1 MVPLAICAAFF
12 VVGMIFMFFWNPLV
26 RHVGSWNTG
35 GDLWGIFRG
44 AHYVGWGF
52 PGGIYTSGTGI
63 VTFPGMAI
71 LLAPVAMLADH
82 FHMTESFAQIVV
94 ARPVPLSYC
103 NRSS

>member
-1 MVPLAICAAFF
+1 MPGAMADRRSSSAMVRCASDRRLPLAICAAFL
-12 VVGMIFMFFWNPLV
+12 VIGMIFMFFWNPLV
-26 RHVGSWNTG
+26 HHVGSWNTG

-71 LLAPVAMLADH
+71 LLAPIAMLVDH
-82 FHMTESFAQIVV
+82 FT
-94 ARPVPLSYC
+94 
-103 NRSS
+103 